1 MTNRIS
7 ILRSN
12 PFDRVCR
19 WLLIAALAAMVG
31 GCITTE
37 EGGLPEPAPDDE
49 RVQAQLDL
57 ARGYQGNRD
66 WGRARGP
73 LQKALEINPRSADAH
88 VLQSILYQAENEPT
102 LAERALKRALSYEPN
117 NPIALNNYGTF
128 LYERGRFAE
137 AAVQLA
143 KVAADTE
150 YPRRAQS
157 YENLG
162 LVLRKL
168 DDDAGALEALERAV
182 ELNSRQARAHLE
194 IADIRLIE
202 GDVTAAQTH
211 FDFFRRLARQTSRS
225 LCLGMQI
232 SAAAGDDDG
241 ISSYAMALGNLYPD
255 SAEASDCQANPQ

>member
-1 MTNRIS
+1 M
-7 ILRSN
+7 SN
-12 PFDRVCR
+12 LHSSLAAAGFQR
-19 WLLIAALAAMVG
+19 WLLLAVLSAFAA

-37 EGGLPEPAPDDE
+37 EGGLPDPAPDDE
-49 RVQAQLDL
+49 RVSAQLDL
-57 ARGYQGNRD
+57 ARGYLANRD

-73 LQKALEINPRSADAH
+73 LQKALAINPRSSEAH
-88 VLQSILYQAENEPT
+88 VLQAILYQAENEYA
-102 LAERALKRALSYEPN
+102 LAERSLKRALSYEPS

-137 AAVQLA
+137 AEGQLA
-143 KVAADTE
+143 KVAADPE
-150 YPRRAQS
+150 YPRRSQS

-162 LVLRKL
+162 LVRRKL
-168 DDDAGALEALERAV
+168 GDDAGALEALERAV

-202 GDVTAAQTH
+202 GDVAAAQTH
-211 FDFFRRLARQTSRS
+211 FDLFRRLARQSARS

-232 SAAAGDDDG
+232 SAAAGDNDG

-255 SAEASDCQANPQ
+255 SPEASDCQANPQ